1 MANEGEDGTVTDLVT
16 DVAGAAELDEVVRG
30 LSDNIAPL
38 ADYLY
43 TIWKTITPQIMSI
56 SGVIELSVIAS
67 AGVLGF
73 LFAGL
78 MRRLIER
85 LYPHTD
91 DHEVSRV
98 GRVLS
103 SLAPPILWVVL
114 LWIGT
119 AALKGAGQP
128 NDLARLAASL
138 LNAWIVIRLV
148 SSVVADPFWS
158 RLFAMAAWT
167 VAALNALRLLQPTI
181 ALLDGVAVTM
191 GDLRVSLY
199 LVIKAAA
206 LAVILLWLA
215 TTVARVV
222 NHRVTR
228 AKTLTPSVQTLI
240 VQAVRLG
247 STLIAIL
254 IALNAVGIDLTAFAV
269 LSGAIGVGLGFG
281 LQKIVSNFVSGV
293 IILMD
298 RSIKPGDVVE
308 VGDTYGWITSLGARY
323 AAIRTRDGTEHL
335 IPNEEFIINRVIN
348 WTHSDSAVR
357 RKIPVGVSY
366 DTDLDAVIPIIREA
380 VAKTP
385 RVLSSH
391 KVNVL
396 VRGFGDSAIDLE
408 ARFWIADPQNGVA
421 NVSSD
426 CYLNVWRALRDANV
440 EIPFPQRDIHIRTAA
455 PASGGEGKEMVPPE
469 RLELPTS

>member
-222 NHRVTR
+222 NYRVTR

-247 STLIAIL
+247 STLIAI
-254 IALNAVGIDLTAFAV
+254 
-269 LSGAIGVGLGFG
+269 
-281 LQKIVSNFVSGV
+281 
-293 IILMD
+293 
-298 RSIKPGDVVE
+298 
-308 VGDTYGWITSLGARY
+308 
-323 AAIRTRDGTEHL
+323 
-335 IPNEEFIINRVIN
+335 
-348 WTHSDSAVR
+348 
-357 RKIPVGVSY
+357 
-366 DTDLDAVIPIIREA
+366 
-380 VAKTP
+380 
-385 RVLSSH
+385 
-391 KVNVL
+391 
-396 VRGFGDSAIDLE
+396 
-408 ARFWIADPQNGVA
+408 
-421 NVSSD
+421 
-426 CYLNVWRALRDANV
+426 
-440 EIPFPQRDIHIRTAA
+440 
-455 PASGGEGKEMVPPE
+455 
-469 RLELPTS
+469 

>member
-335 IPNEEFIINRVIN
+335 IPQRGIHHQPGHQLDPFRQ
-348 WTHSDSAVR
+348 R
-357 RKIPVGVSY
+357 R
-366 DTDLDAVIPIIREA
+366 A
-380 VAKTP
+380 
-385 RVLSSH
+385 
-391 KVNVL
+391 
-396 VRGFGDSAIDLE
+396 
-408 ARFWIADPQNGVA
+408 PQNPGW
-421 NVSSD
+421 
-426 CYLNVWRALRDANV
+426 CLL
-440 EIPFPQRDIHIRTAA
+440 
-455 PASGGEGKEMVPPE
+455 
-469 RLELPTS
+469 